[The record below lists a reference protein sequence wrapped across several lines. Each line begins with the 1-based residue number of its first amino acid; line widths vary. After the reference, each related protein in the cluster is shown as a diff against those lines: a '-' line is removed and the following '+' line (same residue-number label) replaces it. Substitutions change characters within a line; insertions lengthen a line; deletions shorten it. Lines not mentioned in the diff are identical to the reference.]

1 MSFVFV
7 PHPRNE
13 RSLRGLRA
21 GERDRVDA
29 PGAPPRMCRTETL
42 TCVKTGVRRAG
53 TSRASGRQP
62 GAGGLSTFAAT
73 CPPDRQWR
81 WKMDRFRSEEHT
93 SELPSLMR
101 ISYDGFCGKKKK
113 PL

>member
-73 CPPDRQWR
+73 CPPDRQWKIGR
-81 WKMDRFRSEEHT
+81 AH
-93 SELPSLMR
+93 SELQSLMR
-101 ISYDGFCGKKKK
+101 ISYAVFCLKKNNQKRNIYK
-113 PL
+113 